1 MLVLTR
7 KVGESIMIG
16 DNVRVTILEIAGH
29 KARIGVEAP
38 RDVTVDRQEIH
49 ERRQAFEGPVVIVA
63 PTDPCHPKGEALART
78 Q

>member
-16 DNVRVTILEIAGH
+16 DNIRVTIAEIVGN
-29 KARIGVEAP
+29 KARIGVQAP

-49 ERRQAFEGPVVIVA
+49 ERRKEAAAPAVLVAATGAPPAPGAPV
-63 PTDPCHPKGEALART
+63 RN
-78 Q
+78 